1 MSTKIGLSPF
11 HSSAWLVATKEHGV
25 VITSPVTRNACSAVM
40 SARVALAKSTMCF
53 TPQVL
58 AQGLFQRMV
67 HVAPRWSG
75 NGSPRSFPSRG

>member
-11 HSSAWLVATKEHGV
+11 HSNAWLVATKEYGV

-53 TPQVL
+53 TPRYSHR
-58 AQGLFQRMV
+58 ASSNAWCM
-67 HVAPRWSG
+67 
-75 NGSPRSFPSRG
+75 SPPLVRKRLSQIFSR